1 MSRPGPGAVT
11 DVERRAR
18 VLLAAAA
25 EPGDPALAEQI
36 AMLGPAAALE
46 RLRRASEPAASRLD
60 GIDPAAEL
68 DRAASLGIRF
78 VVPGDDEWPASLE
91 DLAHTEA
98 LHRRGGVPAGLWVRG
113 AHRLDEVGGLS
124 LAIVGSRSSTLYGE
138 ETAARLAAEV
148 GREGVPVVS
157 GAAFGIDQAAHR
169 GAMAVRALTVA
180 VVAGGVDRSY
190 PRAHHQL
197 LTRIGEVG
205 VIVSEAPLGAEPTR
219 FGFLARNRLIAA
231 LSQGTVVVEAAARS
245 GALNTASWAEG
256 LSRVVMGVPGPLTSA
271 VSEGVHELIRARGAL
286 LVTRGSDILEAIGPS
301 GRWSSPARRQPATPR
316 DQLTFEERELLD
328 HVPAGEPQPTEVI
341 ATAAGLAVD
350 LVAQTLRRLVA
361 AGLVEGQ
368 PVGWRLTRLAIESR

>member
-1 MSRPGPGAVT
+1 MSGPGTAS
-11 DVERRAR
+11 DEERNAR
-18 VLLAAAA
+18 MLLASAV
-25 EPGDPALAEQI
+25 EPGDPVLAEEI
-36 AMLGPAAALE
+36 AMSGPVAALE
-46 RLRRASEPAASRLD
+46 RLRRKSAVAARLD
-60 GIDPAAEL
+60 GIDPAADL
-68 DRAASLGIRF
+68 ARAADRGIRF
-78 VVPGDDEWPASLE
+78 VVPGDDEWPRSLD

-98 LHRRGGVPAGLWVRG
+98 LHRRGGVPVGLWVRG
-113 AHRLDEVGGLS
+113 ARRLDEVADPA
-124 LAIVGSRSSTLYGE
+124 LAIVGSRSSTTYGE

-148 GREGVPVVS
+148 GGEGVPVIS

-169 GAMAVRALTVA
+169 GALAARALTLA

-197 LTRIGEVG
+197 LTRIAEVG
-205 VIVSEAPLGAEPTR
+205 VVVSEAPLGAEPTR

-231 LSQGTVVVEAAARS
+231 LSRGTVVVEAAARS

-286 LVTRGSDILEAIGPS
+286 LVTRGADILEAIGPS
-301 GRWSSPARRQPATPR
+301 GRWASPARRQPASPR
-316 DQLTFEERELLD
+316 DQLSFGERELLD
-328 HVPAGEPQPTEVI
+328 HVPAGAAQPTEVI

-361 AGLVEGQ
+361 AGLVEDL
-368 PVGWRLTRLAIESR
+368 PVGWRLTRVAIESR

>member
-1 MSRPGPGAVT
+1 MSGPGDGAVA
-11 DVERRAR
+11 DAERHAR
-18 VLLAAAA
+18 VLLTSAV
-25 EPGDPALAEQI
+25 EPGDPALAEQV
-36 AMLGPAAALE
+36 ATFGPVATLE
-46 RLRRASEPAASRLD
+46 RLRRAAPVAGRIE

-68 DRAASLGIRF
+68 ARAAGLGIRF
-78 VVPGDDEWPASLE
+78 VVPGDDEWPASLD
-91 DLAHTEA
+91 DLSHTEA
-98 LHRRGGVPAGLWVRG
+98 LHRRGGVPVGLWVRG
-113 AHRLDEVGGLS
+113 GRRLDEADGLS
-124 LAIVGSRSSTLYGE
+124 LAIVGSRSSTTYGE
-138 ETAARLAAEV
+138 EAAARLAAEV
-148 GREGVPVVS
+148 GKEGVPIVS

-205 VIVSEAPLGAEPTR
+205 VVVSEAPLGTEPTR

-231 LSQGTVVVEAAARS
+231 LSRGSVVVEAAARS

-256 LSRVVMGVPGPLTSA
+256 LSRVVMGVPGPITSA

-286 LVTRGSDILEAIGPS
+286 LVTRGADVLEAIGPS

-328 HVPAGEPQPTEVI
+328 HVPAAQAQPTEVI
-341 ATAAGLAVD
+341 ASAAGLAADV
-350 LVAQTLRRLVA
+350 VAQTLRRLVV
-361 AGLVEGQ
+361 AGLVEGL